1 MQHRTDR
8 EVPTANLTADGL
20 QRRFAVLLERFTR
33 RELQILLD
41 ALERSDAD
49 PGQELH
55 RGGDPIDTLYLIW
68 EGRLALAMPVG
79 NEIIALGTLG
89 PGEFIGT
96 AAVIDPG
103 PAMVTLTV
111 IEPSILLR
119 LDRAGLQ
126 ALRKAQPRVGGQL
139 LRALSLDLAE
149 RLRLYEEGMAERTQ
163 PADVGEFIRLCRPLL
178 GIKDI
183 SP

>member
-33 RELQILLD
+33 REVQILSE
-41 ALERSDAD
+41 ALERIDAD
-49 PGQELH
+49 AGKELH
-55 RGGDPIDTLYLIW
+55 RGGDPIDALYLIW
-68 EGRLALAMPVG
+68 DGRLALAMPVG
-79 NEIIALGTLG
+79 GELISLGTLG
-89 PGEFIGT
+89 PGDLIG
-96 AAVIDPG
+96 AVAIITPG
-103 PAMVTLTV
+103 SAMVTLTV
-111 IEPSILLR
+111 TEPSILLR
-119 LDRAGLQ
+119 LDHAGLQ

-149 RLRLYEEGMAERTQ
+149 RLRLYEEGITERTQ

-178 GIKDI
+178 GAKDI